1 MALRSKLLDEKVV
14 NLAKEML
21 KKVRNN
27 AYVSKKLQAV
37 IAGKE
42 SSISAVARIC
52 KISRTALTEW
62 IKHLKFGRVE
72 RLFSPSQRRRK
83 SKLNKNQREQ
93 IEIWVERNP
102 NITIK
107 EVVRPESL
115 RSYCLKGEEF
125 IQKETERILKLIKPD
140 VLPSESTHQCESGNR
155 LVPSDADNE
164 PPLEKEDAQS

>member
-37 IAGKE
+37 IAAKKY
-42 SSISAVARIC
+42 SISEVARVWC
-52 KISRTALTEW
+52 ISRTALTEW

-72 RLFSPSQRRRK
+72 RLFVPPERRKKSILNQSQRK
-83 SKLNKNQREQ
+83 Q
-93 IEIWVERNP
+93 IEMWVEKNP

-107 EVVRPESL
+107 EVR
-115 RSYCLKGEEF
+115 LK
-125 IQKETERILKLIKPD
+125 IQKEFALNISKST
-140 VLPSESTHQCESGNR
+140 VHSEVQKMKFSYITPRPVHHKQDKNKQEEYKKKS
-155 LVPSDADNE
+155 
-164 PPLEKEDAQS
+164 Q